1 MHQRDFN
8 EAISWW
14 VATGICKKMEQDV
27 RRSIVGNSYWIPQL
41 MQGEVPLDIYHVML
55 SFMVLIF
62 GLVLSIFFFL
72 VELLKNKFLDA
83 NIANTSPITQE
94 KKKVVG
100 MVPVSS

>member
-27 RRSIVGNSYWIPQL
+27 RRSIVGNSYWFPQL
-41 MQGEVPLDIYHVML
+41 MQGEVPLDIYHVIL

-62 GLVLSIFFFL
+62 GLVLSIFFFI
-72 VELLKNKFLDA
+72 VELLKNKFLDE
-83 NIANTSPITQE
+83 NTSPMMQE
-94 KKKVVG
+94 KKKVVD
-100 MVPVSS
+100 MVPVFS